1 MSVVRCKLASGGWG
15 YPQRGGGGCHH
26 GGGGV
31 QGCGFI
37 QGVSLEPEGG
47 SIRVHSGINQG

>member
-1 MSVVRCKLASGGWG
+1 MSPEGGG
-15 YPQRGGGGCHH
+15 GGSRSRGGGL
-26 GGGGV
+26 
-31 QGCGFI
+31 I